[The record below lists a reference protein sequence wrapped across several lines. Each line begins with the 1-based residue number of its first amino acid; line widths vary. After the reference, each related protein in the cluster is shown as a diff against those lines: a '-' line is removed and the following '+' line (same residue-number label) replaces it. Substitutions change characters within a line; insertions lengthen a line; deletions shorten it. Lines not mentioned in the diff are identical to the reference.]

1 MQNSHKTGTPHGL
14 WATILAHWALV
25 VLLLLTAAS
34 FLLKAL
40 PLLQYPRVGGDPFV
54 HYQYSMALL
63 NGKLNVPV
71 NETGS
76 SGTMELY
83 YPPLFHA
90 VSLGFFL
97 ALPTVDPFTIMKLL
111 ASAFDALQ
119 IIPIYLVVKRVS
131 GSDTGGLLASYALV
145 AARNDYQMLSWGGY
159 ANIAGLLLAASL
171 VYVVITERL
180 VLSAVFSAALG
191 LTHHLSTLFMIAVL
205 VPYFALFLLMKK
217 RVPKCFVGVIA
228 GGAVAYVSFYS
239 FAWQNMLYYYS
250 NFSPNGIQGIIY
262 SQSQYVTPYIY
273 AQVGSLLLL
282 SAAIGLAF
290 LYAHGRRKFFLGKEL
305 LLIWA
310 IVPILLSYAYLLG
323 VEWHGVRWIAFIP
336 EPLAV
341 WVGVALGM
349 LDQRK
354 LVIIAFVSLAT
365 IQLVLTIVGYHSD
378 ILSNVFPTLTS

>member
-1 MQNSHKTGTPHGL
+1 MPMQNFHKTGSPRGL
-14 WATILAHWALV
+14 WDKILAHWALV

-71 NETGS
+71 NETGQ

-119 IIPIYLVVKRVS
+119 IIPIYLIVKRVS

-159 ANIAGLLLAASL
+159 ANIAGLLLVASL
-171 VYVVITERL
+171 VYVVMTERL

-217 RVPKCFVGVIA
+217 RVPRCFVGVIT

-239 FAWQNMLYYYS
+239 FAWQNILYYYS

-290 LYAHGRRKFFLGKEL
+290 LYAHAVGNSFWARSFF
-305 LLIWA
+305 
-310 IVPILLSYAYLLG
+310 
-323 VEWHGVRWIAFIP
+323 
-336 EPLAV
+336 
-341 WVGVALGM
+341 
-349 LDQRK
+349 
-354 LVIIAFVSLAT
+354 
-365 IQLVLTIVGYHSD
+365 
-378 ILSNVFPTLTS
+378 